1 MKETLKKETLLK
13 ETLKKETLKGNLN
26 MQPLRVA
33 LVGCGV
39 ISHDHARA
47 FADAGGNRERAHLVA
62 FCDTDAA
69 RAQAAYDTYAQA
81 LATPTFAPDAPESS
95 PGAQAAYVSAADS
108 SIPTLDA
115 TTTQTYV
122 DILAR
127 SDIDA
132 VDLCLP
138 HDLHADMMI
147 RAAQAGKHILCE
159 KPLAMTVADCDR
171 MIAAARENNVV
182 LMHGENM
189 RLSAQVVRAA
199 QRVQAGDIGKIV
211 GLQGTM
217 TYWQRAHMNQGWRGR
232 QAQAGGG
239 QLIDGGIHLV
249 DAMRH
254 VGGDVVGVQAMT
266 GAYREDTGEGEDL
279 TVINLRYAGGHYGQI
294 FTCHATPGRGAAPF
308 LTVYGLEG
316 TLCLDAYNSPSLLL
330 FRPGQEPQAE
340 ALPSSWQSTF
350 AREVT
355 HFLDVLQNGVLL
367 QARPEDGRENL
378 RLVLAAYESAR
389 TGCEVAL

>member
-1 MKETLKKETLLK
+1 M
-13 ETLKKETLKGNLN
+13 N

-47 FADAGGNRERAHLVA
+47 FADVGGNRDRARLVA
-62 FCDTDAA
+62 FCDTDAD
-69 RAQAAYDTYAQA
+69 RAQAAYATYGEA
-81 LATPTFAPDAPESS
+81 LAASAPAPDAPEAA
-95 PGAQAAYVSAADS
+95 PGAQAVYANANKLSAEQS
-108 SIPTLDA
+108 DA
-115 TTTQTYV
+115 TTTQTYEE
-122 DILAR
+122 ILAR
-127 SDIDA
+127 PDVDA

-138 HDLHADMMI
+138 HDLHADMVI
-147 RAAQAGKHILCE
+147 RAARAGKHILCE
-159 KPLAMTVADCDR
+159 KPLAMTIEDCDR
-171 MIAAARENNVV
+171 MIMAAQEHHVV

-189 RLSAQVVRAA
+189 RLAAHVERAA
-199 QRVQAGDIGKIV
+199 QLVQEGAVGKVV

-239 QLIDGGIHLV
+239 QLIDGGIHLI

-254 VGGDVVGVQAMT
+254 VGGDVLGVQAMT
-266 GAYREDTGEGEDL
+266 AGYREDTGEGEDL
-279 TVINLRYAGGHYGQI
+279 AIINLRYAGGHFGQI
-294 FTCHATPGRGAAPF
+294 FSCHATQGRGAAPF
-308 LTVYGLEG
+308 LTVYGMEG
-316 TLCLDAYNSPSLLL
+316 VLCLDAYHSPSLLL
-330 FRPGQEPQAE
+330 FRPGQPPQSETLA
-340 ALPSSWQSTF
+340 SSWQSTF

-355 HFLDVLQNGVLL
+355 HFLDVLQNGVPL

-389 TGCEVAL
+389 TKQEVAL